1 MKKIIQTASAPAAI
15 GPYSQAVVSSQG
27 LVFLSGQ
34 IPLNA
39 EGALVDGGI
48 VEQTTQVMKNLE
60 TVLQAAG
67 SSLAGVLKTTVY
79 LRDMNDFPEMNK
91 VYGEFFGDSLPA
103 RATVQVSRLPKDV
116 AVEIDVIAEV
126 ETPTVA

>member
-60 TVLQAAG
+60 AVLQAAG